1 VEQKKIADLVFVDL
15 YLSIN
20 SKEARFRKDRTSIV
34 NTLSAVPPEYADD
47 LDQLRYTLANSVLQ
61 DFSVDYGGVRY
72 RIARLVD
79 VFGTWFVLS
88 RGVTQIPQLE
98 SLGHDPG
105 VISQLQQ
112 LGRQSGLIL
121 IAGATGAGKTTTS
134 GSLLQDYLTRYGDV
148 AVTIEDPP
156 ELPLS
161 GEYADGKGRCFQ
173 INIEEDDWEQALKA
187 SLRYRPRYIFVGEM
201 RVPGAAF
208 QVLRAAVSGHLV
220 IATMHAGSVEQAV
233 EGLVTLAS
241 QRAGGMANILVGDG
255 LAAVLHQR
263 LILKMQSTALFAGS
277 SMGDPV
283 RSLIREHKFGALTTF
298 VEQQQAKREEERR
311 NLKAGGK

>member
-1 VEQKKIADLVFVDL
+1 MEQKKLKDLVFVDL
-15 YLSIN
+15 YLSIDTN
-20 SKEARFRKDRTSIV
+20 EARFRKDRTSIV
-34 NTLSAVPPEYADD
+34 NTLNSVPPEYGDD
-47 LDQLRYTLANSVLQ
+47 LDALRHTLASSVQQ
-61 DFSVDYGGVRY
+61 DFSIDHDGVRY

-88 RGVTQIPQLE
+88 RGVTQIPKLE
-98 SLGHDPG
+98 TLGHDSG
-105 VISQLQQ
+105 VVTQLQG
-112 LGRQSGLIL
+112 LGRSSGLIL

-134 GSLLQDYLTRYGDV
+134 GALLQDYLTRFGDV

-173 INIEEDDWEQALKA
+173 MNMEEDDWELALKA
-187 SLRYRPRYIFVGEM
+187 ALRYRPRYIFVGEM

-233 EGLVTLAS
+233 EGLVSLAAE
-241 QRAGGMANILVGDG
+241 RAGGMANILVGDG
-255 LAAVLHQR
+255 LAAVLHQK
-263 LILKMQSTALFAGS
+263 LILQMQSTALFAGN

-283 RSLIREHKFGALTTF
+283 RSLIRDSKFGALTTF

-311 NLKAGGK
+311 QAKEK